1 MEDEVNERVVSVAFS
16 AARFTATTLA
26 RALTQIIAADRARSA
41 RRAQTRVMADERPRH
56 GKMTLRELNEQ
67 NAGAVSIEVNEG
79 NIKSFDRV
87 ARKYG
92 IDYAVKK
99 DKTCEPPKYFVF
111 FKARDQESMMS
122 AFKEFVDL
130 NTRRQNRK
138 NFKDVIGNFKE
149 MAKSVNK
156 QFDKVKNRHQEQ
168 SL

>member
-1 MEDEVNERVVSVAFS
+1 MEDEVNQRVVSVAFN
-16 AARFTATTLA
+16 ATRLTASVLA
-26 RALTQIIAADRARSA
+26 RALARIIAEDRARSA
-41 RRAQTRVMADERPRH
+41 HRAQVRAINAARPRH

-99 DKTCEPPKYFVF
+99 DKTCEPPKYFIF

-130 NTRRQNRK
+130 NTKRQNRK
-138 NFKDVIGNFKE
+138 TFKEVLGIFKE
-149 MAKSVNK
+149 MAKTVNK

>member
-26 RALTQIIAADRARSA
+26 RALAQIIAADRARSA
-41 RRAQTRVMADERPRH
+41 RRAQTRVMVDKRPRH
-56 GKMTLRELNEQ
+56 GKMTLCELNKQ

-122 AFKEFVDL
+122 ACLYL
-130 NTRRQNRK
+130 N
-138 NFKDVIGNFKE
+138 FI
-149 MAKSVNK
+149 KSKIETK
-156 QFDKVKNRHQEQ
+156 Q
-168 SL
+168 